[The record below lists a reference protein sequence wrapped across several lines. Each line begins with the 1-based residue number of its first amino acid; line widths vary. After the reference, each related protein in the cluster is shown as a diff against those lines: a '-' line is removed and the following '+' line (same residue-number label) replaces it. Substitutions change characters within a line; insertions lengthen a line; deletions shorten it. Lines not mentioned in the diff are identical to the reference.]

1 MDATPHVAIRL
12 VATAERA
19 RHGWPIDSRFVE
31 EFWLPVLGPSSV
43 VLLRWVARH
52 ADELARYQ
60 LMPLVELASVIG
72 LGTSVGRH
80 SPICRTLERL
90 ARFDAARRDTA
101 PNADTPELSVYSHLL
116 PVHRRLATQLPPALQ
131 ADHQRAV
138 SALAAAST

>member
-12 VATAERA
+12 VTTAERA

-52 ADELARYQ
+52 ADELTRYQ

-101 PNADTPELSVYSHLL
+101 PTANTPQLTVHSHLL
-116 PVHRRLATQLPPALQ
+116 PLPHRLATQLPPAVQ